1 MHLHPIRVYAD
12 TSVFGGL
19 FDARFTVAS
28 TALFTHVE
36 SGRFK
41 LVLSPLV
48 DEELVQ
54 APLAVREEFARL
66 SSLAERISPSPEIRL
81 LQKAYLAAGIL
92 TPKSTADA
100 YHVASATVATCRVI
114 VSWNFKHIVHFQK
127 IPMYNGV
134 NKINGYGEIAIHSP
148 EEVIEDGSATS
159 Y

>member
-1 MHLHPIRVYAD
+1 MHLHPIKVYAD

-19 FDARFTVAS
+19 FDAKFTAAS
-28 TALFTHVE
+28 AAFFSHVE

-41 LVLSPLV
+41 LVLSPVV
-48 DEELVQ
+48 DEEIEQ
-54 APLAVREEFARL
+54 APPPVRAEFARL
-66 SSLAERISPSPEIRL
+66 SCLAERIPTSTEIRL
-81 LQKAYLAAGIL
+81 LQMAYLDAGIL

-100 YHVASATVATCRVI
+100 YHVASATVAACRVI

-148 EEVIEDGSATS
+148 EEVIEDGSAKGN
-159 Y
+159 